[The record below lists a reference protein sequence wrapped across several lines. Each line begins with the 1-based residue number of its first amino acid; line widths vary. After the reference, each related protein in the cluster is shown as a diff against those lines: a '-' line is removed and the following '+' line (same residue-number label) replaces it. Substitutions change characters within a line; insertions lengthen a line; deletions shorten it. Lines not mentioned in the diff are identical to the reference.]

1 MKAKFYRIAVSV
13 LIIVVGLSIRGV
25 ISSAAPK
32 DKDPQKTVVKQNA
45 DDLENEA
52 NDAFKDQDKELK
64 KAHGSNLPDEQEVF
78 DKFDKAYA
86 AQDQP
91 RIVILL
97 NRELSE
103 DVSEWKVS
111 EKTVAKVSGNVE
123 GTMAKGGT
131 EQKAPTPSQGS
142 SAPQTEK
149 SNTVSGAK
157 IGMNLE
163 AYTATKGEG
172 EERETGSESWKWQ
185 FENAFLQPFL
195 DAKAKIVDRAT
206 IIRQL
211 GAEESKEKA
220 AQELDKMTL
229 ETNALNKYGDIYIE
243 VLVTNDSASPS
254 GYVFKATAKKI
265 KGGEIIAQ
273 VISKGEP
280 KQPGKEGAASQ
291 APADDKAKKPIDLE
305 MSSRGL
311 ALMLMDKMAQNWTAK

>member
-1 MKAKFYRIAVSV
+1 M
-13 LIIVVGLSIRGV
+13 IIVIGMV
-25 ISSAAPK
+25 ISGSITSAAPK
-32 DKDPQKTVVKQNA
+32 DKDAQMTVVKQKVDN
-45 DDLENEA
+45 LENEA
-52 NDAFKDQDKELK
+52 NDAFKGQDAQLK
-64 KAHGSNLPDEQEVF
+64 KDHGSTFPDEQEVF
-78 DKFDKAYA
+78 DKFGKAYA
-86 AQDQP
+86 SQNQP

-111 EKTVAKVSGNVE
+111 EKTVARVTGNVE
-123 GTMAKGGT
+123 GNMAKGGT
-131 EQKAPTPSQGS
+131 EAKIPAPAQGS
-142 SAPQTEK
+142 TAPQVEK
-149 SNTVSGAK
+149 SNTVSDAK

-163 AYTATKGEG
+163 AYTATKDTGD
-172 EERETGSESWKWQ
+172 ERETGSESWKWQ

-211 GAEESKEKA
+211 GAEESKGKA

-254 GYVFKATAKKI
+254 GYVFKATAKMI

-273 VISKGEP
+273 VISKGESKGT
-280 KQPGKEGAASQ
+280 KQEAASQ
-291 APADDKAKKPIDLE
+291 EPQAEENKAKKPIDLE

-311 ALMLMDKMAQNWTAK
+311 ALMLMDKMAQNWSGK